1 MGILITKRKQ
11 MRKLFIR
18 TLALALCLTG
28 TAQAL
33 RAQETT
39 AAQTA
44 VTYIIDIINISAK
57 EVR

>member
-33 RAQETT
+33 REMGLTDIR
-39 AAQTA
+39 
-44 VTYIIDIINISAK
+44 VMPNDLHDDRGEIDT
-57 EVR
+57 

>member
-33 RAQETT
+33 RAQETI
-39 AAQTA
+39 ASQTA
-44 VTYIIDIINISAK
+44 ETVDQRPKTINEK
-57 EVR
+57 RQ

>member
-28 TAQAL
+28 TVQAL

-39 AAQTA
+39 
-44 VTYIIDIINISAK
+44 VTGTTETTDERDRKS
-57 EVR
+57 VV

>member
-1 MGILITKRKQ
+1 

-33 RAQETT
+33 RAQET
-39 AAQTA
+39 
-44 VTYIIDIINISAK
+44 
-57 EVR
+57 RPPG